1 MEFRILGPMEVRE
14 AGVEVPLDGVK
25 PRTVLAALLLARGN
39 FLSDT
44 ELRAMVWADHAP
56 ATMSAQIYTYV
67 SRLRKALGPGT
78 ALVRRHPG
86 YQLRPG
92 AAAFDFAEFE
102 ALTARGQAALHAD
115 RYEQARRQLRAA
127 LDLWRGPALA
137 DVADPLAEAEGP
149 RLEEARVCAVEAL
162 VEAEL
167 ATGRHAA
174 VLPELTRLVRQ
185 FPLRERFRAQLM
197 TTLYRC
203 GRQAEALDLYERS
216 RRMLDDE
223 LGVQP
228 GAELRAVHQAILTAD
243 SSVLHRPR
251 LPAFRH

>member
-1 MEFRILGPMEVRE
+1 MEFRILGPVEVRDG
-14 AGVEVPLDGVK
+14 GVEIPLDGVK

-39 FLSDT
+39 FLADA
-44 ELRAMVWADHAP
+44 ELRAVLWADNAP
-56 ATMSAQIYTYV
+56 ATLSAQIYNYV
-67 SRLRKALGPGT
+67 SRLRKALGPDT
-78 ALVRRHPG
+78 PVVRRAPG
-86 YQLRPG
+86 YQLRAG
-92 AAAFDFAEFE
+92 AASFDFAEFE
-102 ALTARGQAALHAD
+102 TLAARGQTALHTD
-115 RYEQARRQLRAA
+115 RYEEARRLLRGA

-137 DVADPLAEAEGP
+137 DVADPLAEVEGP
-149 RLEEARVCAVEAL
+149 RIEEARIGAVEAL

-167 ATGRHAA
+167 ATGRHAD
-174 VLPELTRLVRQ
+174 VLPELTRLVQQ

-228 GAELRAVHQAILTAD
+228 GADLRAVHHAILTAD
-243 SSVLHRPR
+243 SSVLHRPG
-251 LPAFRH
+251 LPAFRR